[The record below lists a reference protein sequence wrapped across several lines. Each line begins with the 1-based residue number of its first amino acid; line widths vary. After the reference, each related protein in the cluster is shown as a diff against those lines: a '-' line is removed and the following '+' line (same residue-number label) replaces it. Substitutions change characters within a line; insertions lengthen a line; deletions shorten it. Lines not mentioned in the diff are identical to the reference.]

1 MDGPGRVGLI
11 RCSLGMGGSFD
22 RPSQTIVRPPD
33 EWHGRPFEPVAPPGK
48 PPAHRAAG
56 GGDPSARPVP
66 PGREPA
72 GRKRRRRPR
81 DDTGDPTEDSAT
93 IRAVWMLPPPR
104 RRPRPYGAP
113 RGADGGSRE
122 HHNDRAEDFDDDRT
136 LTANGTGRTGRR
148 AGTGRDAPRGAGRG
162 RTAVTLTAMEPSRAS
177 AGTSARYARAAQE
190 ARHARPATD
199 AQDKTDAAA

>member
-22 RPSQTIVRPPD
+22 RPSQTMLGHRTSGTGGRSSPWRPPGNRR
-33 EWHGRPFEPVAPPGK
+33 HTGRPAVATRVRDRCRRGGNPPV
-48 PPAHRAAG
+48 
-56 GGDPSARPVP
+56 
-66 PGREPA
+66 
-72 GRKRRRRPR
+72 RKRRRRPR

-177 AGTSARYARAAQE
+177 AGTSARCARAAQE